1 MDDGGRVRAVLVD
14 DHRAVRDVVRAFLE
28 LDGRTDVVGEAG
40 DGGEAVEVIRE
51 TRPDVVVMDLEMP
64 VANGLEVSAAVRRD
78 LPDTRV
84 VLFSSVP
91 SVSREVQDEHRVDAF
106 VRKDWS
112 RRGMMTFSARRGL
125 TGRQGRQ
132 PYFLPLLRPIRNGVG
147 PSYLRQALVQRVG
160 QHVVLRAVQLDVAVE
175 VGLDAPG
182 GLRSAEREVAQP
194 EVAHAQARLA
204 PNPLD
209 DRVIPLGR
217 HRNSRSPR

>member
-106 VRKDWS
+106 VRKDP
-112 RRGMMTFSARRGL
+112 TGL
-125 TGRQGRQ
+125 
-132 PYFLPLLRPIRNGVG
+132 
-147 PSYLRQALVQRVG
+147 
-160 QHVVLRAVQLDVAVE
+160 
-175 VGLDAPG
+175 
-182 GLRSAEREVAQP
+182 
-194 EVAHAQARLA
+194 ARLVH
-204 PNPLD
+204 LVVD
-209 DRVIPLGR
+209 LGAAAADQR
-217 HRNSRSPR
+217 GAA